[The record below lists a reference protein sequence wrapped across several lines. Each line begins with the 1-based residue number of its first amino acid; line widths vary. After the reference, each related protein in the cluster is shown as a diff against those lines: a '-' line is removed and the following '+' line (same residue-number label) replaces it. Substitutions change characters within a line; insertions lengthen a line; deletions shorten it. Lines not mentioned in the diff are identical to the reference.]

1 VEKNQE
7 KLVKGV
13 NNIKLILC
21 IVYMKL
27 NRYFNIFIQMSMLL
41 YKGNFIKKVVT
52 ESTTIGLAN
61 SFIIHKNPF
70 IKKSYHIKSNEII
83 HGDEKPLYK
92 IPKKMICITPGGF
105 MGFYL
110 TGVVAFIKDNYDIS
124 EYIFSGASA
133 GAWNALILSF
143 KGDIHTFLNKTM
155 GSKTKITKN
164 EKINDF
170 EQNLKTRILEN
181 FNDSD
186 FELEKIYIG
195 VTTVHPDG
203 WKIPVNLNDNFI
215 HNHINNSAYFVKT
228 SIFHNFI
235 SLEDTLN
242 CCIASSHIPLI
253 TGGIINIYRNYY
265 TLDGGFSRY
274 PYYDLITPDLIIKPD
289 MWEVDKKE
297 GFIIADYTTLLC
309 KEKYDFLQLY
319 EQGYNNTKKNR
330 AILDKI
336 FTLKK
341 T

>member
-1 VEKNQE
+1 
-7 KLVKGV
+7 
-13 NNIKLILC
+13 
-21 IVYMKL
+21 MKA

-41 YKGNFIKKVVT
+41 YKGNFIKKVIT
-52 ESTTIGLAN
+52 ESTQIGLVN

-70 IKKSYHIKSNEII
+70 IKRSYHKQSTDNVI
-83 HGDEKPLYK
+83 HDSPLKNNAVADSGFTK

-105 MGFYL
+105 KGFYL
-110 TGVVAFIKDNYDIS
+110 TGIVAFIKDNYDIS

-133 GAWNALILSF
+133 GAWNALILAF
-143 KGDIHTFLNKTM
+143 KGNVHTFLNKTM
-155 GSKTKITKN
+155 GTKTKITKK

-170 EQNLKTRILEN
+170 ELNLKNRIIEN

-186 FELEKIYIG
+186 FELDKIYIG
-195 VTTVHPDG
+195 VTTIHLNG
-203 WKIPVNLNDNFI
+203 WYIPLNLNDNYI

-253 TGGIINIYRNYY
+253 TGGIINKYRKYY
-265 TLDGGFSRY
+265 TFDGGFSRY

-289 MWEVDKKE
+289 MWETDKPE
-297 GFIIADYTTLLC
+297 GFYIEDYTTLLC

-319 EQGYNNTKKNR
+319 EQGYNDTEKNR

-336 FTLKK
+336 FQPKK